1 MTAGGPPAWRTTR
14 RYVLLLAGYVRRAF
28 LGVLAWRG
36 FMLTLAAERVV
47 PPLIGLAVWTT
58 ALPGR
63 PEVAVYF
70 VALLVVRLLTASY
83 EHVTFAGAVADGR
96 LTDDLLR
103 PGPVVLAPLGDN
115 LAWRAWH
122 VLLMLPLLLGV
133 GLLTAVRPAG
143 ADVAAALPAAALAA
157 ALRFL
162 FGYTVALAT
171 FWTPRVGALNA
182 AAAQLIFLLGGEA
195 APVSLLPDAL
205 RPWAAVLPF
214 RALLGFPAELAA
226 GLLTGPEARAG
237 YALQLVWLAV
247 FGGLAGSVWRAGVR
261 RYTAVGG

>member
-1 MTAGGPPAWRTTR
+1 
-14 RYVLLLAGYVRRAF
+14 
-28 LGVLAWRG
+28 
-36 FMLTLAAERVV
+36 
-47 PPLIGLAVWTT
+47 
-58 ALPGR
+58 
-63 PEVAVYF
+63 
-70 VALLVVRLLTASY
+70 
-83 EHVTFAGAVADGR
+83 
-96 LTDDLLR
+96 
-103 PGPVVLAPLGDN
+103 
-115 LAWRAWH
+115 
-122 VLLMLPLLLGV
+122 MLPLLLGV

-143 ADVAAALPAAALAA
+143 ADVAAALPAVALAA

-162 FGYTVALAT
+162 FGYTVALAA

-195 APVSLLPDAL
+195 APVPLLPDAL
-205 RPWAAVLPF
+205 RPWAVVLPF

-247 FGGLAGSVWRAGVR
+247 FGGLAGWVWRAGVR